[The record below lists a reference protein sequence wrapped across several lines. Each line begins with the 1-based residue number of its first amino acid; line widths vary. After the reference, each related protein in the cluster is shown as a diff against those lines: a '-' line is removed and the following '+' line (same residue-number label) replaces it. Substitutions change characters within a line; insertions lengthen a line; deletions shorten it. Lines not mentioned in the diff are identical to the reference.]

1 MIIKNG
7 YVVTMDEEKKVYR
20 DGAVVFREDCIV
32 EVGKTS
38 DVLQNNSDDEVIDA
52 KGKMVLPGFVNTHNH
67 LYQTIMRGLGD
78 DGEGM
83 RPKGYRWDI
92 DLLRG
97 LDKEAC
103 YASGVMS
110 MVEMI
115 RSGITC
121 TQDSHYI
128 NFHGDSIDG
137 IAESARNAGLRLV
150 LGRGSWDLHGLA
162 PEELTEDIDTAIK
175 ESRKVSKKWH
185 DGDMTKVIYEASLL
199 SQVSDELILETKQAA
214 REDGLGWGMHIQG
227 PLASHK
233 DDPRTGNESLRRY
246 GGRAME
252 YLNSI
257 GVLGPDSL
265 LVHCTFTTN
274 REIPILAQTGT
285 PVAHCPCANAWAG
298 RSIVTP
304 VPSMLDMGVTVGLGT
319 DGAMTNN
326 SLDMMH
332 AMNFATLINKV
343 NYGTTKA
350 MTAERILNMSTR
362 LAAKAL
368 CIDEKIGSLEKG
380 KKADIVLVDMKAPG
394 MAPALLPVKN
404 LVFSATSTCV
414 DTVIING
421 KTVMDGRELVT
432 LDEEKVVEE
441 AEKQAWRL
449 VEGSGHMNRYPE
461 FLKRGKMSYMN

>member
-7 YVVTMDEEKKVYR
+7 YIVTMDEEMRVYR
-20 DGAVVFREDCIV
+20 DGAVVFSGERIVDVGLSEDV
-32 EVGKTS
+32 MRKH
-38 DVLQNNSDDEVIDA
+38 SDDEIIDA

-97 LDKEAC
+97 LDKDAC
-103 YASGVMS
+103 YASGAMS

-274 REIPILAQTGT
+274 REIPILAQTCT

-304 VPSMLDMGVTVGLGT
+304 VPSMLDMGVIVGLGT

-326 SLDMMH
+326 SHDMIH

-368 CIDEKIGSLEKG
+368 CINDLVGSLEKG
-380 KKADIVLVDMKAPG
+380 KKADIVLVDMNAPG

-421 KTVMDGRELVT
+421 KTVMESRELVT

-449 VEGSGHMNRYPE
+449 VEGSGHMDRYPE

>member
-7 YVVTMDEEKKVYR
+7 YVVTMDEEKRVYR
-20 DGAVVFREDCIV
+20 DGAVVFVEDRIV
-32 EVGKTS
+32 DVGKTEN
-38 DVLQNNSDDEVIDA
+38 VLRKYSDDEVIDA
-52 KGKMVLPGFVNTHNH
+52 KGMMVLPGFVNTHNH

-97 LDKEAC
+97 LDKDAC
-103 YASGVMS
+103 YASGAMS

-128 NFHGDSIDG
+128 NFHGNSIDG
-137 IAESARNAGLRLV
+137 IAESARDAGLRMV

-175 ESRKVSKKWH
+175 ENRKVSKKWH

-199 SQVSDELILETKQAA
+199 SQVSDELILETKNAA

-233 DDPRTGNESLRRY
+233 DDPRTGREEFRRY
-246 GGRAME
+246 QGRAME
-252 YLNSI
+252 YLQSM

-285 PVAHCPCANAWAG
+285 PVANCPCANAWAG

-332 AMNFATLINKV
+332 AMNFAALINKV

-350 MTAERILNMSTR
+350 MTAERILDMSTG
-362 LAAKAL
+362 LASKAL
-368 CIDEKIGSLEKG
+368 CIDDKVGSLEKG
-380 KKADIVLVDMKAPG
+380 KKADIVLIDLKAPG
-394 MAPALLPVKN
+394 MVPAILPVKN
-404 LVFSATSTCV
+404 LIFSATSTCV

-421 KTVMDGRELVT
+421 KTVMAKRELVSI
-432 LDEEKVVEE
+432 DEEKVVAE

-449 VEGSGHMNRYPE
+449 VEGSGHLDRYTG
-461 FLKRGKMSYMN
+461 FLKRGKKKYID